1 MPKLRSY
8 AELGLRDPKKVGL
21 GSIALSKMF
30 FSKNFCCQLD
40 MSRKVFCWPERFF
53 LVMHLL
59 GLVTTFVVFLK
70 KSLFAREGI

>member
-53 LVMHLL
+53 LVTHLL
-59 GLVTTFVVFLK
+59 GLVTTFVGFFTKALLAMV
-70 KSLFAREGI
+70 GI